1 MTRIGEG
8 SKIVITGD
16 VEQTDRKTL
25 DNGLLD
31 LKSKILKHNVPGMA
45 ACEFDTRDIRRHQ
58 IIEHILN
65 MYS

>member
-1 MTRIGEG
+1 
-8 SKIVITGD
+8 
-16 VEQTDRKTL
+16 
-25 DNGLLD
+25 LLD
-31 LKSKILKHNVPGMA
+31 LKSKILEHRVPGMA